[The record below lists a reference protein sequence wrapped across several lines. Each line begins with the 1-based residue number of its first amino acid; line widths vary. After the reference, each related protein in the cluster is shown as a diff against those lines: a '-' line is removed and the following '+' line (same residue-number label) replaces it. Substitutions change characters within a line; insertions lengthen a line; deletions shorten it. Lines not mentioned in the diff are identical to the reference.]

1 MTAKPKVNNKSKNKY
16 KNELIEKR
24 RKKVRIKRYITII
37 IILISLAV
45 TLCLKLSYFNI
56 KDIQISNNRNIS
68 SEEIKKLS
76 QINLGEN
83 IFYLNLKKSRTSIL
97 SNPYIL
103 NVEIKRKLPNKIN
116 IHVEERTAVFYVN
129 KDNKYWVI
137 DKNGIVLEEKNSVNG
152 MKLLKLIG
160 YEGKQYKLGEV
171 LDDSNQRKIKLIND
185 ITELIRNF
193 KDGIPE
199 PSIVDIKDLTDIKM
213 YYGNMMVKI
222 GTSDKLQE
230 KINKAINILLDNKLI
245 DKKGY
250 IDVSFKGNPVF
261 LVEN

>member
-1 MTAKPKVNNKSKNKY
+1 MAANLKLSNNS

-24 RKKVRIKRYITII
+24 RKKIKIKRYIAII
-37 IILISLAV
+37 VILIAVVV

-56 KDIQISNNRNIS
+56 KDIKVLNNRNIG

-83 IFYLNLKKSRTSIL
+83 IFYLNLRKSRTTIL

-103 NVEIKRKLPNKIN
+103 KADIKRKLPNKIN
-116 IHVEERTAVFYVN
+116 IYVEERTAVFYVKEN
-129 KDNKYWVI
+129 DKYLVI
-137 DKNGIVLEEKNSVNG
+137 DENAIVLEAKDSING
-152 MKLLKLIG
+152 MKLLKLEG
-160 YEGKQYKLGEV
+160 FEGKNYKIGEV
-171 LDDSNQRKIKLIND
+171 LDNSNVRKIQIIND
-185 ITELIRNF
+185 ITKLIKSL

-199 PSIVDIKDLTDIKM
+199 PSIVDIKDLTDIKL
-213 YYGNMMVKI
+213 YYGNMMVKL
-222 GTSDKLQE
+222 GTSDELQE
-230 KINKAINILLDNKLI
+230 KINKSINILVGNKLM

-250 IDVSFKGNPVF
+250 IDVSFKGSPVF